1 MISEDRASI
10 SGEISQALEPSDS
23 CFPVLHTCCIPATQV
38 FFVFVSESPRLGRGV
53 LIIDPFHIYI
63 READRCLVLQMN
75 IWKEEFCL
83 KTDGIQSVT

>member
-1 MISEDRASI
+1 MIVAFLGYTLAVYQQPR
-10 SGEISQALEPSDS
+10 
-23 CFPVLHTCCIPATQV
+23 F

-75 IWKEEFCL
+75 IRKEEFCL
-83 KTDGIQSVT
+83 KKDGIQSVT